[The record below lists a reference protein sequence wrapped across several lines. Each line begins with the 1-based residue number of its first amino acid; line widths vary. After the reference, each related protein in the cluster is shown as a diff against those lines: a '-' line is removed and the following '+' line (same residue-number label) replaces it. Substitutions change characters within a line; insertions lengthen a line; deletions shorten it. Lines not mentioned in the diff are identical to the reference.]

1 MSEISDRLRRL
12 VEESGLSYSEISKQ
26 TGIPKSALHNYL
38 HGKTGKIP
46 IDRLKALARVL
57 GVTPEY
63 ILGWVDDEEEELTD
77 VMKLRQ
83 ELRTRPELAALFAVS
98 KNCTTEQIE
107 SVTRMIE
114 SWAK

>member
-1 MSEISDRLRRL
+1 MSEISDRLQRL
-12 VEESGLSYSEISKQ
+12 VDESGKSYSELEKE
-26 TGIPKSALHNYL
+26 TGIPRSALHNYL

-46 IDRLKALARVL
+46 LDRLKALAKAL
-57 GVTPEY
+57 HVTPEY
-63 ILGWVDDEEEELTD
+63 ILGWIDDAKDMDD

-83 ELRTRPELAALFAVS
+83 DLRTRPELAGLFRAS
-98 KNCTTEQIE
+98 RKCTAEQIE